1 LLISVKERP
10 EHEEEYKRFKDGL
23 GNKMVEQACLLFPHI
38 SDKIDTTIVGE

>member
-1 LLISVKERP
+1 LRINVKERP

-38 SDKIDTTIVGE
+38 RGKIDITVVGE